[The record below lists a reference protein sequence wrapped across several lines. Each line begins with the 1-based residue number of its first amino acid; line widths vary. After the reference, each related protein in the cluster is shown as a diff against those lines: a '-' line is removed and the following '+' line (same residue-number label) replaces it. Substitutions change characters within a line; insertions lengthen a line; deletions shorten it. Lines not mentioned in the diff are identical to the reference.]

1 MRNNQEQ
8 KIKCPICNKDV
19 LYSRI
24 NSHIDNCTTDSN
36 SKNKNDYKGINI
48 KTLLQGKRTIS
59 DVWKESQQKKYKDIE
74 VIDVSEDYQIT
85 KPDLKKSRTKDV
97 DLSNIRYL
105 QRIQHLPLSEKLRP
119 KTLLEYV
126 GQQHLLNT
134 EHGTLY
140 KYVEQGAIPSMI
152 LWGPP
157 GVGKTS
163 LSRIMIQSVKEK
175 YHMIETSAT
184 RANTQEL
191 RAIFDKA
198 KQEYQLTKRRVVLF
212 IDEIHRFNK
221 VQQDLL
227 LPYVENGDIILIG
240 ATTENPSFQL
250 NNALISRCHIF
261 VLNKLNDVE
270 LTIIVNRAIG
280 ILNRLRKFVWKV
292 ETPLR
297 LSSDAIKY
305 LVSVAMGDSRRT
317 LNLLE
322 MVEVYTR
329 SEEKKIPNI
338 KQGSDKEL
346 PNQEKSNEDVQV
358 KDEGV
363 QVINEKVSKEA
374 EIETDIGETKVKE
387 RNEVKDETQIEEQD
401 QISKED
407 REKNEKTEGAV
418 ISLAKL
424 KGIIKHNKDGLTT
437 YYDTKGDY
445 HFDAISALHK
455 SIRGNDANASLY
467 YLARMLKNGEDPLYI
482 ARRMIRMASED
493 IGIANNSMLPLAVAT
508 HDTVMKIGLPEADAA
523 LAHCCVALAQSPKSI
538 DVYRAWN
545 TVNKM
550 LNDNEFNMAQAEIPM
565 HIRNAPTKLMK
576 DLGYHE
582 GYKYNP
588 GYVNGY
594 CHQEYFPKE
603 VLSRCSADRRE
614 LKFLWGQP
622 FGNQVE
628 KDTNAM
634 IYERKYERE
643 IENET
648 VDYDNTSE
656 VGGVDTRED
665 LD

>member
-1 MRNNQEQ
+1 MKISNEQ

-24 NSHIDNCTTDSN
+24 NSHIDTCTIKEKPKSN
-36 SKNKNDYKGINI
+36 NNKGMNI
-48 KTLLQGKRTIS
+48 KTLLKGKRPINE
-59 DVWKESQQKKYKDIE
+59 VWKESQQRKSRSNE
-74 VIDVSEDYQIT
+74 VIDLSQDNEYV
-85 KPDLKKSRTKDV
+85 KPDLKKPRTKDV

-126 GQQHLLNT
+126 GQQHLLNP
-134 EHGTLY
+134 ERGTLY
-140 KYVEQGAIPSMI
+140 KYIEQGTIPSMI

-191 RAIFDKA
+191 RSIFDKS
-198 KQEYQLTKRRVVLF
+198 KQEYQLTKRRIVLF

-227 LPYVENGDIILIG
+227 LPYVENGDIVLIG

-261 VLNKLNDVE
+261 VLNKLNNVE

-292 ETPLR
+292 DVPLR
-297 LSSDAIKY
+297 LSSDATKY

-329 SEEKKIPNI
+329 GEEQKKQANQKEEKAGKTR
-338 KQGSDKEL
+338 QME
-346 PNQEKSNEDVQV
+346 EE
-358 KDEGV
+358 KDEV
-363 QVINEKVSKEA
+363 EKKEIDNKEIKEEEGEGEIKKEEEEIKEEA
-374 EIETDIGETKVKE
+374 EAIKE
-387 RNEVKDETQIEEQD
+387 DRDEIKDEKDETKKEEEEE
-401 QISKED
+401 KE
-407 REKNEKTEGAV
+407 EENIV
-418 ISLAKL
+418 ITLDKL
-424 KGIIKHNKDGLTT
+424 KDIIKHNKDGITT

-445 HFDAISALHK
+445 HYDTISALHK
-455 SIRGNDANASLY
+455 SVRGNDPNASLY

-493 IGIANNSMLPLAVAT
+493 IGIANNSMLSLAVAT
-508 HDTVMKIGLPEADAA
+508 HDTVMKIGLPEADVA

-545 TVNKM
+545 GVNTM
-550 LNDNEFNMAQAEIPM
+550 LNNNEFNMAQAEIPM
-565 HIRNAPTKLMK
+565 HIRNAPTKLMQ

-588 GYVNGY
+588 EYVDGQ
-594 CHQEYFPKE
+594 CKQEYFPKE
-603 VLSRCSADRRE
+603 VLERCSADRRE

-622 FGNQVE
+622 FGNKFE
-628 KDTNAM
+628 KDTNVQE
-634 IYERKYERE
+634 YERKFERKIERE
-643 IENET
+643 NEN
-648 VDYDNTSE
+648 DNDDDDDNDNHDEFTE
-656 VGGVDTRED
+656 
-665 LD
+665 